1 VERGEVWWARLPAPI
16 GTRPVLLLSRSQAYR
31 VRRSVTIA
39 LITTT
44 MRNIP
49 VEVPLGP
56 EDGMPRPC
64 VVNCDE
70 VHTIALPLIDNRIM
84 ALSAEKM
91 EAVASAV
98 RFALDVECESP
109 TP

>member
-1 VERGEVWWARLPAPI
+1 MERGEIWWARLPPPI

-31 VRRSVTIA
+31 VRRSVTLA

-44 MRNIP
+44 RRDIP

-70 VHTIALPLIDNRIM
+70 VHTVALALIGNRIT
-84 ALSAEKM
+84 ALSAEKL

-98 RFALDVECESP
+98 RYALDVECESP
-109 TP
+109 P

>member
-1 VERGEVWWARLPAPI
+1 MERGEVWWARLPPPI

-31 VRRSVTIA
+31 VRRSVTFA

-44 MRNIP
+44 IRDIP

-64 VVNCDE
+64 VVNCDD
-70 VHTIALPLIDNRIM
+70 VHTIALSLVDNQIT
-84 ALSAEKM
+84 ALSAAKM
-91 EAVASAV
+91 QAVATAV
-98 RFALDVECESP
+98 RFALDVECE
-109 TP
+109 